1 MSIKVVILYPE
12 CVEFNSTKTESMFTL
27 FITSCISL
35 FSLINPLSAIPV
47 FISLTSGYSPGHLRV
62 TIRKTAVYIFIIC
75 LVSFFIGNYILEF
88 FGISIHALK
97 LAGGIIISR
106 SGFLLLNSQHK
117 NDIQGEVKEESL
129 VKEDISF
136 SPLAMPLLAGPGS
149 ISLLINLSLKTETF
163 LEKMVTVSSIFVVSL
178 VIFFI
183 FFLAPKIL
191 KYLGQAGIR
200 SMSKIMGFIVLS
212 LGIQMV
218 VDSLNILLKL

>member
-1 MSIKVVILYPE
+1 ML
-12 CVEFNSTKTESMFTL
+12 TL
-27 FITSCISL
+27 FITSCVSL

-47 FISLTSGYSPGHLRV
+47 FISLTSGYTPGHLRV

-75 LVSFFIGNYILEF
+75 VVSFFIGNYILEF

-117 NDIQGEVKEESL
+117 NDIQGDVKKESMI
-129 VKEDISF
+129 KEDISF

-149 ISLLINLSLKTETF
+149 ISLLINLSLSTESF
-163 LEKMVTVSSIFVVSL
+163 PEKSIVVLSILAVSL
-178 VIFFI
+178 VIFFM
-183 FFLAPKIL
+183 FYLAPKIL
-191 KYLGQAGIR
+191 KYLGQTGIR

>member
-1 MSIKVVILYPE
+1 LSIKIVILYPE

-149 ISLLINLSLKTETF
+149 ISLLINLSLTTETV
-163 LEKMVTVSSIFVVSL
+163 LEKMISVAAIFVVSL

>member
-1 MSIKVVILYPE
+1 
-12 CVEFNSTKTESMFTL
+12 
-27 FITSCISL
+27 
-35 FSLINPLSAIPV
+35 LINPLSAIPV

>member
-1 MSIKVVILYPE
+1 
-12 CVEFNSTKTESMFTL
+12 MFTL

-62 TIRKTAVYIFIIC
+62 TIRKTAIYIFIIC

>member
-1 MSIKVVILYPE
+1 
-12 CVEFNSTKTESMFTL
+12 MFTL

-62 TIRKTAVYIFIIC
+62 TIRKTAIYIFIIC
-75 LVSFFIGNYILEF
+75 VVSFFIGNFILEF

-149 ISLLINLSLKTETF
+149 ISLLINLSLTTDTF
-163 LEKMVTVSSIFVVSL
+163 LEKSISVLAIV
-178 VIFFI
+178 
-183 FFLAPKIL
+183 FL
-191 KYLGQAGIR
+191 
-200 SMSKIMGFIVLS
+200 SKTLP
-212 LGIQMV
+212 
-218 VDSLNILLKL
+218 

>member
-1 MSIKVVILYPE
+1 
-12 CVEFNSTKTESMFTL
+12 MFTL

-62 TIRKTAVYIFIIC
+62 TIRKTAIYIFIIC

-218 VDSLNILLKL
+218 VDSLNFLLKL

>member
-1 MSIKVVILYPE
+1 ML
-12 CVEFNSTKTESMFTL
+12 TL
-27 FITSCISL
+27 FITSCVSL

-47 FISLTSGYSPGHLRV
+47 FISLTNNYSDSYRRL

-75 LVSFFIGNYILEF
+75 VVSFFIGNYILEF

-129 VKEDISF
+129 IKEDISF

-149 ISLLINLSLKTETF
+149 ISLLINLSLKTNT
-163 LEKMVTVSSIFVVSL
+163 LAEKSISVLSIFVVSL
-178 VIFFI
+178 VIFVI
-183 FFLAPKIL
+183 FYLAPKIL

-212 LGIQMV
+212 LGIQMI
-218 VDSLNILLKL
+218 VDSLNILLK

>member
-1 MSIKVVILYPE
+1 
-12 CVEFNSTKTESMFTL
+12 MFTL

>member
-62 TIRKTAVYIFIIC
+62 TIRKTAVYIFVIC

>member
-1 MSIKVVILYPE
+1 ML
-12 CVEFNSTKTESMFTL
+12 TL
-27 FITSCISL
+27 FITSCVSL

-62 TIRKTAVYIFIIC
+62 TIRKTAIYIFIIC
-75 LVSFFIGNYILEF
+75 VVSFFIGNYILEF

-97 LAGGIIISR
+97 LAGGIVISR

-117 NDIQGEVKEESL
+117 NDIQGEVKKESMI
-129 VKEDISF
+129 KEDISF

-149 ISLLINLSLKTETF
+149 ISLLINLSLSTDSFPK
-163 LEKMVTVSSIFVVSL
+163 KSIIVLSILAVSL
-178 VIFFI
+178 LIFFM
-183 FFLAPKIL
+183 FYLGPMCL
-191 KYLGQAGIR
+191 KYLGQTGIR
-200 SMSKIMGFIVLS
+200 SLSKIMGFIVLS

>member
-1 MSIKVVILYPE
+1 ML
-12 CVEFNSTKTESMFTL
+12 TL

-47 FISLTSGYSPGHLRV
+47 FISLTSGYSPRHLRS
-62 TIRKTAVYIFIIC
+62 TIRKTAIYIFIIC
-75 LVSFFIGNYILEF
+75 VVSFFIGNFILEF

-149 ISLLINLSLKTETF
+149 ISLLINLSLTTDTF
-163 LEKMVTVSSIFVVSL
+163 LEKSISVLAILVVSL

-183 FFLAPKIL
+183 FYLAPKIL

>member
-1 MSIKVVILYPE
+1 ML
-12 CVEFNSTKTESMFTL
+12 TL

-47 FISLTSGYSPGHLRV
+47 FISLTSGYLPSHLRV

-75 LVSFFIGNYILEF
+75 VVSFFIGNYILEF

-117 NDIQGEVKEESL
+117 NDIQGEVKKESL

-149 ISLLINLSLKTETF
+149 ISLLINLSLSTDSF
-163 LEKMVTVSSIFVVSL
+163 SEKSIIVLSILTVSL
-178 VIFFI
+178 LIFFM
-183 FFLAPKIL
+183 FYVAPKIL
-191 KYLGQAGIR
+191 KYLGQTGIR
-200 SMSKIMGFIVLS
+200 SFSKIMGFIVLS
-212 LGIQMV
+212 LGIQMI
-218 VDSLNILLKL
+218 VDSLNILLK

>member
-1 MSIKVVILYPE
+1 MSIKDVILHSKY
-12 CVEFNSTKTESMFTL
+12 VVLNSSKTKLMLTL

-47 FISLTSGYSPGHLRV
+47 FISLTSGYSPSYLRV

-75 LVSFFIGNYILEF
+75 VVSFFIGNYILEF

-117 NDIQGEVKEESL
+117 NDIQGEVKKESMI
-129 VKEDISF
+129 KEDISF

-149 ISLLINLSLKTETF
+149 ISLLINLSLKTNTF
-163 LEKMVTVSSIFVVSL
+163 AEKSISVLAILVVSL

-183 FFLAPKIL
+183 FYLAPKIL